1 MGTFHQGKHDLHG
14 ITVLIET
21 DSGELWV
28 GRCDDIVG
36 GEVRLRDADVLARG
50 GEEPARADWLERA
63 RRHGVW
69 PRHRRVALAEASVLS
84 LRPLGQA

>member
-1 MGTFHQGKHDLHG
+1 VGTFHQGKHELHG

-21 DSGELWV
+21 DGGDLWV

-36 GEVRLRDADVLARG
+36 GEVRLRDADVLAGG
-50 GEEPARADWLERA
+50 GEESARTSWLDRA
-63 RRHGVW
+63 QRHGVW
-69 PRHRRVALAEASVLS
+69 PRHRRVALAEARVVS